1 MITMQQLRDWV
12 DADKGALVA
21 AEKSTVPM
29 FQNVVFGLLDM
40 VGDTPFGLLSEM
52 VAATKPV
59 NADGKPIKGS
69 KADATTAV
77 RASELRQIVGAIRA
91 GMPVGVLESGR
102 VAAVDEARAWLKTH
116 ELTAKGEPV
125 AEVQRRTEARKM
137 GKAAS
142 ALFETGAVQLTNEQM
157 QAMGS
162 GTPLALVITPEQQ
175 AEVTE
180 KARLSVEA
188 DRIKAKLAKWEKK
201 ADDFAAELLKDGIGE
216 DAFAIIDRILAKIA
230 SVAKGE
236 PAMM

>member
-1 MITMQQLRDWV
+1 MITMQQLREWV

-29 FQNVVFGLLDM
+29 FQEVVFGLLDM

-59 NADGKPIKGS
+59 DAEGKPIKGA
-69 KADATTAV
+69 KADNTTSA
-77 RASELRQIVGAIRA
+77 RASELRQIIGAVRA
-91 GMPVGVLESGR
+91 GMSVYVLKSGR
-102 VAAVDEARAWLKTH
+102 VAAVEEARAWLKDN

-125 AEVQRRTEARKM
+125 AEVQRRAEARKM

-142 ALFETGAVQLTNEQM
+142 ALFETGAVQLSSEQM
-157 QAMGS
+157 QAMGE
-162 GTPLALVITPEQQ
+162 GRPLALVITPEQQ

-188 DRIKAKLAKWEKK
+188 DKIKVKLAKWEKK
-201 ADDFAAELLKDGIGE
+201 ADEFAADMLKDGIGE
-216 DAFAIIDRILAKIA
+216 DAFAIIDRILAKIE